1 MFGVTTDGK
10 NVVVNQDFSIR
21 IPYGAGYDLD
31 GDNRTVLTIARFD
44 ELPPD
49 YDTGVFD
56 LRRAPGKFDV
66 LSFSVTHALS
76 GESLRQM
83 NLAGFLEQ
91 LRRSTD
97 EELAKSAI
105 GAAGAANASGE
116 NYGVLKVVQDTP
128 ELKVGYFTNDMFVAA
143 NFMLLIFTK
152 DYSYRATLKIPRQ
165 AQKFKRTEFFVKAL
179 LSSVRPNAG

>member
-31 GDNRTVLTIARFD
+31 GDDRTVLTIARFD
-44 ELPPD
+44 ELPPN
-49 YDTGVFD
+49 YDTGAFD
-56 LRRAPGKFDV
+56 LRQATGKYDL

-83 NLAGFLEQ
+83 NLAGFLGQ
-91 LRRSTD
+91 LKRSTD
-97 EELAKSAI
+97 EELAKAAV
-105 GAAGAANASGE
+105 GTAAAGGSGE
-116 NYGVLKVVQDTP
+116 NYGVVKVVQDTP
-128 ELKVGYFTNDMFVAA
+128 ELKTGYFTSDMFVAA

-165 AQKFKRTEFFVKAL
+165 AQKFKGTEFFVKAL